1 MSSEVV
7 VAFDL
12 VWSGVSHPLRKY
24 SGMLS
29 DVLWCPFTTIAILDV
44 ECETLIVT
52 FLPTCSNIKVPFLIY
67 NKVFA
72 KSTTDAWQC
81 DFYQAIMKLANFF
94 LWIHKMYI
102 KQGQIVQIKTAKK
115 AQICHFVKVTNM

>member
-1 MSSEVV
+1 MRKYSMSSEVV

-12 VWSGVSHPLRKY
+12 VWSGVSHPMRKY
-24 SGMLS
+24 SSMLS
-29 DVLWCPFTTIAILDV
+29 DVLWCPFAILDV
-44 ECETLIVT
+44 ERETLIVT
-52 FLPTCSNIKVPFLIY
+52 FLPTCSNIKVPFLIH

-94 LWIHKMYI
+94 PMDSY
-102 KQGQIVQIKTAKK
+102 K
-115 AQICHFVKVTNM
+115 ARPNCADQTYQK